1 MSEQE
6 KKPKS
11 GLPHFETLSTDALE
25 AMLQADAQQLDS
37 LQDLD
42 TVLYITQILER
53 RARDGKQYT
62 FDAEEK
68 YKEFKQYYLPFDT
81 DSEPLSSEPEETLNV
96 PPHSLDSTPPH
107 KMRKRRPRLLR
118 SILIAAVVVS
128 VIFAASLVA
137 SAAIGE
143 NIWSIVANWTDEL
156 FSFSREVANDKSA
169 SSSIVDKITDEIHI
183 MQITQDDLP
192 TWYPEG
198 YHMGEIE
205 TAQLTYQT
213 DVFIPFSSD
222 TGGYYVIQIT
232 QYVDTKYMEATR
244 FEKDAGEVDTIVHN
258 DQIFY
263 FFTNT
268 GDNIVAWVKGNYIF
282 SISGALSKEA
292 ITSMVLSIGSD
303 TK

>member
-1 MSEQE
+1 MSEQD
-6 KKPKS
+6 KIPKS
-11 GLPHFETLSTDALE
+11 GLSYFETLSTDALE

-53 RARDGKQYT
+53 RAREGKQYT
-62 FDAEEK
+62 FDTEEK
-68 YKEFKQYYLPFDT
+68 YKEFKEYYLPFDT
-81 DSEPLSSEPEETLNV
+81 DSEPLSSEPEEALHV

-107 KMRKRRPRLLR
+107 QVRKRRPKLLR

-128 VIFAASLVA
+128 VILAGSLAA

-143 NIWSIVANWTDEL
+143 NIWSIVGGWTDEL
-156 FSFSREVANDKSA
+156 FSFSREVANDKSV
-169 SSSIVDKITDEIHI
+169 SSSIVNKITDEIDI

-198 YHMGEIE
+198 YHMGEID

-213 DVFIPFSSD
+213 DVYIPFSSD
-222 TGGYYVIQIT
+222 TGGYYAIQIT
-232 QYVDTKYMEATR
+232 QFVDTKYMEALY

-263 FFTNT
+263 VFSNI
-268 GDNIVAWVKGNYIF
+268 GDYVAVWVKGNYVF
-282 SISGALSKEA
+282 SIAGDLSKDTV
-292 ITSMVLSIGSD
+292 TSMVFSIGSD

>member
-1 MSEQE
+1 MPEQE

-25 AMLQADAQQLDS
+25 AMLQADAQQLDNH
-37 LQDLD
+37 QDLD
-42 TVLYITQILER
+42 TVLQITQILER
-53 RARDGKQYT
+53 RAREGKQYM
-62 FDAEEK
+62 FDVEEK
-68 YKEFKQYYLPFDT
+68 YKEFKKYYLPFDT

-96 PPHSLDSTPPH
+96 PPHSLDFTPPH
-107 KMRKRRPRLLR
+107 KVRKRRPRLLR

-128 VIFAASLVA
+128 VIFAGSLVA

-143 NIWSIVANWTDEL
+143 NIWSIVANWTDEI

-169 SSSIVDKITDEIHI
+169 SSSVVDKITDEISI

-198 YHMGEIE
+198 FHMGEIQP
-205 TAQLTYQT
+205 AQLTYQT
-213 DVFIPFSSD
+213 DVYIPFYSD
-222 TGGYYVIQIT
+222 TGGFYYIQIT
-232 QYVDTKYMEATR
+232 QYKDETYIEALQ
-244 FEKDAGEVDTIVHN
+244 FEKDAEEVDTIVHN

-263 FFTNT
+263 VFSNIE
-268 GDNIVAWVKGNYIF
+268 DNVVAWIKGNCVFTIA
-282 SISGALSKEA
+282 GDLSKEA

>member
-11 GLPHFETLSTDALE
+11 GLSYFEALSTDALE

-53 RARDGKQYT
+53 RARAEKQYT
-62 FDAEEK
+62 FDTEEK

-81 DSEPLSSEPEETLNV
+81 DSEPLSSEPEETLHV

-107 KMRKRRPRLLR
+107 KVRKRRPRLLR

-128 VIFAASLVA
+128 VILAGSLVA

-143 NIWSIVANWTDEL
+143 NIWSIVANWTDEI

-169 SSSIVDKITDEIHI
+169 SSSVVDKITDEISI

-198 YHMGEIE
+198 YHMGEIQP
-205 TAQLTYQT
+205 AQLTYQT
-213 DVFIPFSSD
+213 DVYIPFYSD
-222 TGGYYVIQIT
+222 TGGFYYIQIT
-232 QYVDTKYMEATR
+232 QYVDTKYMEALY

-263 FFTNT
+263 VFSNIE
-268 GDNIVAWVKGNYIF
+268 DNVVAWIKGNCVFTIA
-282 SISGALSKEA
+282 GDLSKDTV
-292 ITSMVLSIGSD
+292 TSMVLSIGSD

>member
-25 AMLQADAQQLDS
+25 AMLQADAQQLDNH
-37 LQDLD
+37 QDLD
-42 TVLYITQILER
+42 TVLQITQILER
-53 RARDGKQYT
+53 RAREGKQYM
-62 FDAEEK
+62 FDVEEK
-68 YKEFKQYYLPFDT
+68 YKEFKKYYLPFDT
-81 DSEPLSSEPEETLNV
+81 DSEPLSSEPEE
-96 PPHSLDSTPPH
+96 SLDIPTISSDVNPPH

-198 YHMGEIE
+198 YHMGEID

-213 DVFIPFSSD
+213 DVFIPFYSD
-222 TGGYYVIQIT
+222 TGGFYLIQIT
-232 QYVDTKYMEATR
+232 QYVDTKYMEATL

-263 FFTNT
+263 VFSNI
-268 GDNIVAWVKGNYIF
+268 GDNVVAWIKGNCVFTIA
-282 SISGALSKEA
+282 GDLSKEA
-292 ITSMVLSIGSD
+292 ITSMVLSIGID

>member
-11 GLPHFETLSTDALE
+11 GLSYFEALSTDALE

-53 RARDGKQYT
+53 RAREGKQYT
-62 FDAEEK
+62 FDTEEK
-68 YKEFKQYYLPFDT
+68 YKEFKEYYLPFDT
-81 DSEPLSSEPEETLNV
+81 DSEPLSSEPEEALHV

-107 KMRKRRPRLLR
+107 QVRKRRPRLLR

-128 VIFAASLVA
+128 VILAGSLAA

-143 NIWSIVANWTDEL
+143 NIWSIVGGWTDEL
-156 FSFSREVANDKSA
+156 FSFSREVANDKSV
-169 SSSIVDKITDEIHI
+169 SSSIVNKITDEIDI

-198 YHMGEIE
+198 FHMGEIQP
-205 TAQLTYQT
+205 AQLTYQT
-213 DVFIPFSSD
+213 DVYIPFYSD
-222 TGGYYVIQIT
+222 TGGFYYIQIT
-232 QYVDTKYMEATR
+232 QYEDETYIEALQ
-244 FEKDAGEVDTIVHN
+244 FEKDAEEVDTIVHN

-263 FFTNT
+263 VFSNI
-268 GDNIVAWVKGNYIF
+268 GDNVVAWIKGNCVFTIAGY
-282 SISGALSKEA
+282 L
-292 ITSMVLSIGSD
+292 
-303 TK
+303 

>member
-1 MSEQE
+1 MSEQD
-6 KKPKS
+6 KIPKS
-11 GLPHFETLSTDALE
+11 GLSYFETLSTDALE

-53 RARDGKQYT
+53 RAREGKQYT
-62 FDAEEK
+62 FDTEEK
-68 YKEFKQYYLPFDT
+68 YKEFKEYYLPFDT
-81 DSEPLSSEPEETLNV
+81 DSEPLSSEPEEALHV

-107 KMRKRRPRLLR
+107 QVRKRRPRLLR

-128 VIFAASLVA
+128 VILAGSLAA

-143 NIWSIVANWTDEL
+143 NIWSIVGGWTDEL
-156 FSFSREVANDKSA
+156 FSFNREVANDKSV
-169 SSSIVDKITDEIHI
+169 SSSIVNKITDEIDI

-198 YHMGEIE
+198 YHMGEIDMF
-205 TAQLTYQT
+205 QLTYQT
-213 DVFIPFSSD
+213 DVYIPFSSD
-222 TGGYYVIQIT
+222 TGGYYAIQIT
-232 QYVDTKYMEATR
+232 QFVDTKYMEALY
-244 FEKDAGEVDTIVHN
+244 FEKDAGEVDTIEHN

-263 FFTNT
+263 VFSNI
-268 GDNIVAWVKGNYIF
+268 GDYVAVWVKGNYVF
-282 SISGALSKEA
+282 SIAGALSKDTV
-292 ITSMVLSIGSD
+292 TSMVLSIGSD